1 LAFPLFRIFEEN
13 AMNIS
18 ALSRADLVS
27 ELLSPLAYPSASG
40 QSNLC
45 NPTILVAKDD
55 PRASLLARRL
65 DVAREL
71 LLRDLHEQMRS
82 TPIMSSP
89 QALRDWLRLHCAG
102 LEHEVFLVLY
112 LDAHHRLIEAEEI
125 FRGTLTQ
132 TSVYPRELVKGALAR
147 NAAALAVAHNHP
159 SGEAEPSRADELLTQ
174 NLKSALSLVDVRV
187 IDHFVVA
194 GDQILSFAE
203 RGLV

>member
-1 LAFPLFRIFEEN
+1 
-13 AMNIS
+13 MNIS

-112 LDAHHRLIEAEEI
+112 LDAHHRLIEAEEL

-159 SGEAEPSRADELLTQ
+159 SGETEPSRADELLTQ
-174 NLKSALSLVDVRV
+174 NLKSALSMVDVRV